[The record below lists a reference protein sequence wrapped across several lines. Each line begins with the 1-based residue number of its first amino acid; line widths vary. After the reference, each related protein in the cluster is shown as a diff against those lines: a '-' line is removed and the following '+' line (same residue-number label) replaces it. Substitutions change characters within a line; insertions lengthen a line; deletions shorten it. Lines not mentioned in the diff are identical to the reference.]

1 MKVEERVMEK
11 LTVIVPVYNSSKYLK
26 KCIESIL
33 EQTYV
38 NTEII
43 LVNDGSTDNSIDIC
57 KEFKQIDNRIIVI
70 DKENGGVASARNAG
84 LEVAT
89 GSYVAFVDS
98 DDYVEKDMYETMIE
112 ALNNN
117 NADIVE
123 CGFNQINIE
132 ENKKK
137 SRFMRKQILIGNSD
151 CLLQLSKS
159 ENTFNSCCNKIYRSE
174 LIGDMRF
181 KDWRYSEDFFFNFLL
196 YFKCKKKVT
205 LDKCY
210 YNYLIN
216 FEGAMHSEFN
226 LSKLQNIEARK
237 QAYSKTKS
245 IGLEE
250 QSLYFGRQVIL
261 ETLYVYLSLLKS
273 DKFSCSIFEEKL
285 DYELNYFTKI
295 IPKKYLEKVHKK
307 TKLYLLLFK
316 LSPNLFKYS
325 GSVFSKF
332 VKE

>member
-1 MKVEERVMEK
+1 MEK

-137 SRFMRKQILIGNSD
+137 I
-151 CLLQLSKS
+151 
-159 ENTFNSCCNKIYRSE
+159 KIYE
-174 LIGDMRF
+174 
-181 KDWRYSEDFFFNFLL
+181 KAN
-196 YFKCKKKVT
+196 
-205 LDKCY
+205 
-210 YNYLIN
+210 IN
-216 FEGAMHSEFN
+216 
-226 LSKLQNIEARK
+226 RK
-237 QAYSKTKS
+237 
-245 IGLEE
+245 
-250 QSLYFGRQVIL
+250 F
-261 ETLYVYLSLLKS
+261 
-273 DKFSCSIFEEKL
+273 
-285 DYELNYFTKI
+285 
-295 IPKKYLEKVHKK
+295 
-307 TKLYLLLFK
+307 
-316 LSPNLFKYS
+316 
-325 GSVFSKF
+325 
-332 VKE
+332 